1 MKKFQIKH
9 LGNYLVEIILEK
21 HNLNK
26 NDNFS
31 ELKRRLKVEVYARLA
46 LIPIGITFTSLVNA
60 IIDQIE
66 INNIINNT

>member
-1 MKKFQIKH
+1 MKKYQIKY
-9 LGNYLVEIILEK
+9 LARYLVEIILEK

-31 ELKRRLKVEVYARLA
+31 ELKRRLLIEVYARLA
-46 LIPIGITFTSLVNA
+46 LIPIGITFTSLVDA

-66 INNIINNT
+66 INTIINNT